1 MVNRMAEDST
11 SKEAM
16 EQFIF
21 EETEQ
26 KFQLAANAPIETTKL
41 MKQLGYLANSDIAEQ
56 ILNATFIIPLQL
68 DDATALVLEEI
79 ERIDMQVRHGETIVT
94 ISADEFYY
102 FWKRV
107 KEGTAYSYS
116 GIHYGYY
123 KATAHS

>member
-56 ILNATFIIPLQL
+56 ILNGTFIISSDL
-68 DDATALVLEEI
+68 DDATALVLE
-79 ERIDMQVRHGETIVT
+79 
-94 ISADEFYY
+94 
-102 FWKRV
+102 
-107 KEGTAYSYS
+107 
-116 GIHYGYY
+116 
-123 KATAHS
+123 